1 MSDRGHRGQATTGC
15 GARWNSSFRSIG
27 RLACVM
33 KITFSRRRMEQ
44 CSRGHHGVAMSRCQ
58 AGAKHKGDDM
68 AFTANGVTWGD
79 RTVTYSI
86 ATSNIAGQP
95 GGAFGAFITSQA
107 VINQIATAVSWWDG
121 ASGLTF
127 QLVADSANVDI
138 RFGYGVVDG
147 GATGRASYSYDRA
160 EPFPS
165 RHDGPARIL
174 GRQSAADVAHRARSR
189 SCPRARSLRGHAVD
203 HELDREQ
210 RVDRA
215 VCTGPRGHRSLYGD
229 NLPLNPRT
237 ISPAAPVPP
246 GRYRPATR

>member
-1 MSDRGHRGQATTGC
+1 
-15 GARWNSSFRSIG
+15 
-27 RLACVM
+27 
-33 KITFSRRRMEQ
+33 
-44 CSRGHHGVAMSRCQ
+44 
-58 AGAKHKGDDM
+58 M

-147 GATGRASYSYDRA
+147 GRPGGQATRTI
-160 EPFPS
+160 S
-165 RHDGPARIL
+165 RTISFPARRSGSNTRTPIRRRRRSSRTKSVMSS
-174 GRQSAADVAHRARSR
+174 GSITTRPRSR
-189 SCPRARSLRGHAVD
+189 S
-203 HELDREQ
+203 
-210 RVDRA
+210 
-215 VCTGPRGHRSLYGD
+215 
-229 NLPLNPRT
+229 
-237 ISPAAPVPP
+237 
-246 GRYRPATR
+246 